1 MNKRII
7 RRKYFDMTTFDE
19 QNHII
24 YIRKILNEYKSK
36 ATANAKS
43 DTCYLCQKKSSSFCN
58 SHSVPQF
65 CLKNIA
71 AQGEVYY
78 INTILKNK
86 CI

>member
-43 DTCYLCQKKSSSFCN
+43 DTCYLCQKKSSSFV
-58 SHSVPQF
+58 SG
-65 CLKNIA
+65 K
-71 AQGEVYY
+71 
-78 INTILKNK
+78 
-86 CI
+86 